1 MILYETLEQKLQE
14 IGEPTSDA
22 RAGAAE
28 VVFDLMEQCQEQ
40 RTGLTFGQALE
51 VTKIGKAG
59 MRLPQWSEDVIVR
72 VQKPDEHSKM
82 TAPYLY
88 VESRFGR
95 VPWKETNIE
104 LFSNEWEIRQ

>member
-14 IGEPTSDA
+14 IGVPTSDA
-22 RAGAAE
+22 SAGASDAIG
-28 VVFDLMEQCQEQ
+28 DLMAIAQEQ
-40 RTGLTFGQALE
+40 RTNLTFGQALE
-51 VTKIGKAG
+51 VVKQGSVG
-59 MRLPQWSEDVIVR
+59 MRLPQWSEDVVVR

-104 LFSNEWEIRQ
+104 LFSHDWEVVN